1 MTDKRETRKFIFQGI
16 VFPLAA
22 LIAVTVI
29 VLCVYNTRLVATAE
43 ERVYRLLADS
53 AATRKVSMEE
63 RVEASL
69 QQLDII
75 SAGIDW
81 SRDIYTDE
89 KILRELKTF
98 AGQSQFVNVA
108 IGTTDGRLLY
118 QNGEIAYCAD
128 RPYYRSAM
136 NGETSAQ
143 FLAKGRMSGESVFVF
158 AVPAYDNGSLVGM
171 VVATRTI
178 SDISRELVGVTGENQ
193 DNFLC
198 DKHGNIVAVPAGK
211 KFKINPGGNI
221 RLYFRSVDSSTE
233 IRENDVSEY
242 TYNGKKYF
250 GVYIQSGLKDIYI
263 FSVTTASYASNIV
276 GLYSRLGNY
285 VTAVIFAI
293 AVLASAIVIIRLI
306 RRINIVNA
314 LELERRKKLEEYH
327 SFLNKRS
334 LEYADAIGSFYLN
347 LTRNE
352 CDCGKLLPKTMK
364 ENSKWSNIKTV
375 DDLCSAVEENI
386 YPADFERYMASLSR
400 DRLIAAFE
408 NGTTT
413 LRDEFLFYDY
423 RRRYVWI
430 RIITDLVRDPMTDD
444 LEALTYALNINRE
457 KRFEQIGQ
465 KLINDSLVAMGLI
478 DLKSGLVFGIKTIG
492 SKVLENYDPESGL
505 DFDSVALRTLETVL
519 SKQDFEYIKSSVC
532 MKNIVAALEN
542 SEEYS
547 LTTHLNNGN
556 KESDGY
562 YRISFSYLDERRESI
577 VVSCENITDILAS
590 KMDIETGLYN
600 ITGFHERVSEWIN
613 ANPGKRYRVYR
624 YKIDGFNNIN
634 AVYGYDEGNR
644 LLREIGNKMRSYN
657 TEDSFAA
664 RISDD
669 HFARFCSD
677 GYKTAEECYERLA
690 NDFADYPLDYPISF
704 HSGVYDLCEENCDPP
719 MMLYKAYLALQSVEG
734 DFANHVAHY
743 RAGLMQATEKQQQ
756 LLSEV
761 KNATD
766 SGQFEVW
773 FQPQFN
779 YVTGKLVGAEALVRW
794 RHPERGLIPPSE
806 FVPLLERSKQITMVD
821 SYVWKN
827 VCRYIRKWKDK
838 GVEVPVSVNVSRV
851 DIRDTRTCETLAEY
865 VEEYGISPA
874 VLRLE
879 ITESAYMNE
888 TEDLRMAVNAF
899 EKAGFI
905 VEMDDFGAGYS
916 SLNILKELD
925 IDILKLDMKLVSEI
939 GGSNAKNDVII
950 RTVVEMARSLNI
962 EVIAEGVETKAQA
975 EFLKALGC
983 VNMQGYYFGK
993 PMCVKDFEKTVGG
1006 L

>member
-22 LIAVTVI
+22 LIAVTVL
-29 VLCVYNTRLVATAE
+29 VLCVYNTRLSATAE

-89 KILRELKTF
+89 EILRELKTF

-158 AVPAYDNGSLVGM
+158 AVPAYYNGNLVGT
-171 VVATRTI
+171 VVATRNI

-221 RLYFRSVDSSTE
+221 GLYFRSVGSDTE

-242 TYNGKKYF
+242 TYNGKRYF

-293 AVLASAIVIIRLI
+293 AVLASVIVIIRLI

-352 CDCGKLLPKTMK
+352 CDSGRLLPKDMK
-364 ENSKWSNIKTV
+364 DDPEWENIKTV
-375 DDLCSAVEENI
+375 DDLCHAMEKNI
-386 YPADFERYMASLSR
+386 YPADRERYMASLSR

-408 NGTTT
+408 SGTTT
-413 LRDEFLFYDY
+413 LRDEFLFYDDKG
-423 RRRYVWI
+423 RYVWLNVI
-430 RIITDLVRDPMTDD
+430 ADLMRDPMTDD

-532 MKNIVAALEN
+532 MKNIVAALDN

-577 VVSCENITDILAS
+577 VVSCENITDILTS

-600 ITGFHERVSEWIN
+600 LTGFHERVSEWMN
-613 ANPGKRYRVYR
+613 ANPGKRYRIYR
-624 YKIDGFNNIN
+624 YSVDGFNNIT

-644 LLREIGNKMRSYN
+644 LLREIGKKMRSYN
-657 TEDSFAA
+657 TDDSFAA
-664 RISDD
+664 HIGDN
-669 HFARFCSD
+669 HFVRFCSED
-677 GYKTAEECYERLA
+677 YKTAEECYERLV
-690 NDFADYPLDYPISF
+690 NDFADYPLDYPFSI
-704 HSGVYDLCEENCDPP
+704 HAGVYDLCEENCDSL
-719 MMLYKAYLALQSVEG
+719 MMLYKAYLALQSVKG
-734 DFANHVAHY
+734 DFANHIAYY
-743 RAGLMQATEKQQQ
+743 RDGLMQATEKQQQ

-761 KNATD
+761 KNAVD

-779 YVTGKLVGAEALVRW
+779 YETAQLIGAEALVRW

-827 VCRYIRKWKDK
+827 VCRYIREWKDK

-939 GGSNAKNDVII
+939 VGSNAKNDVII